1 MNPRRLAGEEER
13 SIRRR
18 FENAADLKFFG
29 GRGFAFDAWVALR
42 PPPTTLLRLPCSEMA
57 RSLDAEQPIL
67 FQGCIPEHVGL
78 LEVGYEPDASQN
90 LFPFCSS
97 PRRRHFEFRDAE
109 GRSEDIIEQ
118 VPCAPRRPASSF

>member
-1 MNPRRLAGEEER
+1 
-13 SIRRR
+13 
-18 FENAADLKFFG
+18 
-29 GRGFAFDAWVALR
+29 
-42 PPPTTLLRLPCSEMA
+42 MA